1 MIALSN
7 AFRTT
12 FGQDIF
18 LQKYMH
24 NGCETWSDLAR
35 TLADD
40 VCASWLHRDEVD
52 EIAYLIREMK
62 FVPAGR
68 YLYYAGR
75 DTKFFNNCFAMHATD
90 TREGW
95 SELIGNSVNA
105 LMCGGGVGAYYGLI
119 RPRGS
124 LLQRTGGVASGPV
137 PLMMMMNEAGRH
149 VQQGGSR
156 RSALWAGLPWW
167 HRDIPEFIEAK
178 NWSREVQ
185 LAKAVNFNYPAPLD
199 MTNISVCLDDSF
211 LEQPNLAL
219 FHKIVRQMCW
229 NGEPGLAFNFG
240 ASLMEVCRNACTEF
254 ISQHDSDVCNLGSLN
269 LSRIHTLKEFR
280 HVTRLA
286 AKFLVCGSL
295 KSELPYQKC
304 RDVRRD
310 HRKIGLGL
318 MGVHEWL
325 LARGYNY
332 QVVPEL
338 HTWLKAYK
346 DYSEDGANA
355 LTDNIGLPRLER
367 YRAVAPSGTISILA
381 GTSSGMEPLF
391 SLAAYRR
398 YLEGSR
404 WRAQYYVDPTAEY
417 IVKHYDIDPNTIET
431 AYKLASRPEQ
441 RIKFQADLQD
451 YVDMGISSTLNL
463 PEWGSMHNN
472 EDTVGG
478 LAMLIR
484 QYMPRLRGITAYP
497 NNGRAGQTLTE
508 VPMDE
513 AQAKAGVVYDAQSA
527 VDQQCKSGVCSM

>member
-1 MIALSN
+1 
-7 AFRTT
+7 
-12 FGQDIF
+12 
-18 LQKYMH
+18 MH
-24 NGCETWSDLAR
+24 
-35 TLADD
+35 ADD
-40 VCASWLHRDEVD
+40 VE
-52 EIAYLIREMK
+52 EIATLIRQMK
-62 FVPAGR
+62 FIPAGR

-75 DTKFFNNCFAMHATD
+75 ETKYFNNCFAMIPRD

-95 SELIGNSVNA
+95 AELIGNSVNA

-124 LLQRTGGVASGPV
+124 LLKRTGGVASGPV

-167 HRDIPEFIEAK
+167 HQDILEFLVSK
-178 NWSREVQ
+178 NWTREVQ
-185 LAKAVNFNYPAPLD
+185 LAKAVNFNHPAPLD
-199 MTNISVCLDDSF
+199 MTNISVCLDDTF
-211 LEQPNLAL
+211 LEQPDLEL
-219 FHKIVRQMCW
+219 FHKIIRQMCW

-240 ASLMEVCRNACTEF
+240 EQTAEVARNACTEF
-254 ISQHDSDVCNLGSLN
+254 ISEHDSDVCNLGSVN
-269 LSRIHTLKEFR
+269 MSRIETEQEFR
-280 HVTRLA
+280 HVVRMA
-286 AKFLVCGSL
+286 SKFLVCGSL
-295 KSELPYQKC
+295 RSELPYQKC
-304 RDVRRD
+304 RDIRSE

-325 LARGYNY
+325 LARGYRY
-332 QVVPEL
+332 EVVHEL
-338 HTWLKAYK
+338 HTWLRAYRADSK
-346 DYSEDGANA
+346 VGADGMADQLGIA
-355 LTDNIGLPRLER
+355 RPER

-404 WRAQYYVDPTAEY
+404 WRAQYYVDPTAEF
-417 IVKHYDIDPNTIET
+417 IVQKYGIDPDKIET
-431 AYKLASRPEQ
+431 AYKLARRPEQ
-441 RIKFQADLQD
+441 RIRFQADLQD

-463 PEWGSMHNN
+463 PEWGSDYNN

-478 LAMLIR
+478 LALLIR

-508 VPMDE
+508 VPMEE
-513 AQAKAGVVYDAQSA
+513 AQRKAGVVYDAQPA
-527 VDQQCKSGVCSM
+527 VDQQCRSGVCSM